1 MTRRS
6 DAGAIRRSSSQPW
19 TSSPSWRATAALRWN
34 SASAPAGSRCAGEV
48 FASTVDARHLLDVI
62 GRTVPRKHQDAS
74 SQVMDK
80 ITGTES
86 NVAAKIVS
94 RAKITP
100 RS

>member
-1 MTRRS
+1 MV
-6 DAGAIRRSSSQPW
+6 DP
-19 TSSPSWRATAALRWN
+19 
-34 SASAPAGSRCAGEV
+34 
-48 FASTVDARHLLDVI
+48 TVDFLAHLAGMGPALELGIDTGRIALLRRRGVPVHGFDCRHPLHVI
-62 GRTVPRKHQDAS
+62 VDGATKHQDVS

-86 NVAAKIVS
+86 SVAAKIVS

>member
-1 MTRRS
+1 VRIGVARPLNAATVSKPVSRNLKWAAQIRVVS
-6 DAGAIRRSSSQPW
+6 DRFLHID
-19 TSSPSWRATAALRWN
+19 
-34 SASAPAGSRCAGEV
+34 E
-48 FASTVDARHLLDVI
+48 
-62 GRTVPRKHQDAS
+62 HQDAS